1 MSVTHGLRF
10 DRASFTH
17 RPSCCGDSD
26 LVSSAMLGRGSSP
39 SFGGDFCVWLGLR
52 RGLLRL
58 GDVSDSRSSGGLMW
72 AAENRCG
79 DTKGDPADGEV
90 DRAGMGMACSFLP
103 VLLRRRVPGCA
114 RRNPFRCTIG
124 DIGSTGVLLLCRDER
139 LSEGACVSDP
149 GEPCWRAAAVVREKC
164 IALLRWLRLRGWPGD
179 NIAAENAQELSNG
192 LARSDHACNTCRSQ
206 APKQGSRQGDATLRL
221 LWLQR
226 LLGCS
231 A

>member
-1 MSVTHGLRF
+1 
-10 DRASFTH
+10 
-17 RPSCCGDSD
+17 
-26 LVSSAMLGRGSSP
+26 
-39 SFGGDFCVWLGLR
+39 
-52 RGLLRL
+52 
-58 GDVSDSRSSGGLMW
+58 MW

-179 NIAAENAQELSNG
+179 NIAAESAQELSNG
-192 LARSDHACNTCRSQ
+192 QLMH
-206 APKQGSRQGDATLRL
+206 ATLVAKPLHKVAARVTPHCGCCGCKAVRL
-221 LWLQR
+221 LVCEQQQQVLVLMRCATSINQHCSNC
-226 LLGCS
+226 LGNPDS
-231 A
+231 TLR

>member
-26 LVSSAMLGRGSSP
+26 LVSSAVLGRGSSP

-103 VLLRRRVPGCA
+103 VLLRRRSVC
-114 RRNPFRCTIG
+114 RRPRH
-124 DIGSTGVLLLCRDER
+124 SWRW
-139 LSEGACVSDP
+139 
-149 GEPCWRAAAVVREKC
+149 WRAGARAFFKGYLPFMAINSAKWSSSMAVYATAYEHYGGGSMGAA
-164 IALLRWLRLRGWPGD
+164 A
-179 NIAAENAQELSNG
+179 
-192 LARSDHACNTCRSQ
+192 H
-206 APKQGSRQGDATLRL
+206 
-221 LWLQR
+221 
-226 LLGCS
+226 
-231 A
+231 